1 MHMKDRI
8 SEIKRILRK
17 PFGQD
22 LKKFV
27 LLKDVADLVSAKHPL
42 AQDLVLRV
50 FARRNEFEDY
60 HELVVELIKQ
70 VGLYPYLKD
79 EKLSLR
85 DLLAFEMHRVD
96 GMNEVIFHSSQA
108 KVYNHLMNGKNV
120 ILSAPTSYGKS
131 LIIDSIIAS
140 GRYENIVIIV
150 PSIALIDETR
160 KRLSVFNEQYKVIT
174 YPHQELTSRNVL
186 VLTQERAVEVI
197 DKIKVDFFVIDEFY
211 KIGSRSD
218 DDERYRILNKVFYKL
233 VKTEAQFYLL
243 GPNIEDVETGSLENI
258 QFEFIKTD
266 FKTVIS
272 ERHQVTI
279 HSEEERLVKLI
290 EILNDTDQPTL
301 VYCQSPASANKLAT
315 QLMEHDL
322 YGVIEQN
329 EALVTW
335 IRENYH
341 PKWILAKAIE
351 HGIGIHHGKNPR
363 ALSQHCVDL
372 FNKGL
377 LRCLICTSTLIEGVN
392 TKAKNVVVYDN
403 KISTSKIDFFTFNN
417 ICGRSGRMFSH
428 YIGHVYLFKEP
439 PPPQLPLV
447 DFPIFTQTENVPD
460 EMLINIEEEDL
471 TDESKN
477 KLKVYKNQDIL
488 TLKTLRDNS
497 YISLNK
503 QLALAR
509 FIEEHIKQIHQMICW
524 DRVPDSNQLK
534 AVCILIWNFFEGG
547 NKMIYGV
554 KSGKQLAFRIN
565 SYRKAGS
572 IKQFIRNN
580 HEVGKDINDT
590 IELSLD
596 IQRHWINFKF
606 PRYLLSLNQIANDV
620 FGKCGYALCDY
631 SFYASLVES
640 YFYPSYVVPFDEYGL
655 PVQVTNKL
663 RKKINFSDN
672 LDVAIQQLKMV
683 NVNTLGL
690 KDIEND
696 FIRNVQQYI

>member
-1 MHMKDRI
+1 M
-8 SEIKRILRK
+8 
-17 PFGQD
+17 
-22 LKKFV
+22 
-27 LLKDVADLVSAKHPL
+27 

-50 FARRNEFEDY
+50 FARKNEFEDY

-392 TKAKNVVVYDN
+392 TKAKNVVIYDN

-477 KLKVYKNQDIL
+477 KLKVYKNQDVL

-554 KSGKQLAFRIN
+554 KSGEQLAFRIN